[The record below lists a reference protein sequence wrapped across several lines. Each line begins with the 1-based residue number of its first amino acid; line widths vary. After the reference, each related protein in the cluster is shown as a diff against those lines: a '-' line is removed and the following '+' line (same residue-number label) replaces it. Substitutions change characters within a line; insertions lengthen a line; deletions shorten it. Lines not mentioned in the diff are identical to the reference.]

1 MRLKDINRAKGLL
14 KRLSP
19 LDEGFNGDLMRRY
32 LRYKERNT
40 MAVIAYLKQ
49 QCGWSRGV
57 REVLAKYG
65 IEYEERQIHIQENYI
80 EMVEKTQ
87 QTNQPCVQLDDNLI
101 LVDISGEE
109 LAGYF
114 DEHGVEQLAEGDPNV
129 PLDRSCTDAEHAEM
143 QAVSMGAVNQPQKM
157 PTGSVNVDLGH
168 RVIDTEVEKPALE
181 ESPKTTTGGSKP
193 HIPIKDTGFYGAR

>member
-1 MRLKDINRAKGLL
+1 
-14 KRLSP
+14 
-19 LDEGFNGDLMRRY
+19 
-32 LRYKERNT
+32 

-65 IEYEERQIHIQENYI
+65 IEYEERQIHIQENFI

-143 QAVSMGAVNQPQKM
+143 RAMSMGAVNEPQKM
-157 PTGSVNVDLGH
+157 PTGSVNVDLVH
-168 RVIDTEVEKPALE
+168 RVIDVEVEKPALE
-181 ESPKTTTGGSKP
+181 ESPKTTTGGSTP